1 MNKAPRTQKCV
12 TYILQWWNLVQLYLK
27 KMPKIYESVTYLLS
41 SADISIFSL
50 EISKFYFIK
59 KYR

>member
-1 MNKAPRTQKCV
+1 MNH
-12 TYILQWWNLVQLYLK
+12 
-27 KMPKIYESVTYLLS
+27 VTYLLS
-41 SADISIFSL
+41 SDYISIFLL